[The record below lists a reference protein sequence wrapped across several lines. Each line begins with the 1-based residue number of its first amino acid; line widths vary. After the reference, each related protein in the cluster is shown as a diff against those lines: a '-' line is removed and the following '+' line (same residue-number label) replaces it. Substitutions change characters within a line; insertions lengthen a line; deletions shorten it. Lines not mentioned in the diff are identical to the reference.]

1 MCRKLTAKVVWVMS
15 SFIVCVAMAMVTIL
29 SSWSLGD
36 IGGNVQDAAAV
47 DKGLKSA
54 ALALFV
60 ALGFPFAVSY
70 AHQSSLEPC
79 LLICC
84 FDHFSIEKLTLSP
97 AGASSRAC
105 RSCAAF
111 RSP

>member
-15 SFIVCVAMAMVTIL
+15 SFIVCIAMAMVTIL

-84 FDHFSIEKLTLSP
+84 WD
-97 AGASSRAC
+97 
-105 RSCAAF
+105 
-111 RSP
+111 